1 MGKSIVWAYLKI
13 GEGLAEA
20 KSMSLRTGPRND
32 LIRTSE
38 IKILNINQQCL
49 SDPGND
55 IKQSNACFWS
65 SRRGD
70 RDWDKKKILGERM
83 VKKISEI

>member
-1 MGKSIVWAYLKI
+1 MGKSIVWTYLKI
-13 GEGLAEA
+13 GEGLAEV
-20 KSMSLRTGPRND
+20 KSMNLRTGPRND

-49 SDPGND
+49 SDLWND
-55 IKQSNACFWS
+55 ITQSNVCFWS

-70 RDWDKKKILGERM
+70 RDWDKKKILGEIM